1 VRSDTAVTIDRIFE
15 MVTVLHAKPLTR
27 ADLARRWNITPRQVS
42 NIVLRARD
50 WCNVQIEH
58 EPGIGY
64 RVVNP
69 GILNPKAVRR

>member
-1 VRSDTAVTIDRIFE
+1 
-15 MVTVLHAKPLTR
+15 
-27 ADLARRWNITPRQVS
+27 VS

>member
-1 VRSDTAVTIDRIFE
+1 VKSDTAVTIDRIFE

-58 EPGIGY
+58 EPGA
-64 RVVNP
+64 RTP
-69 GILNPKAVRR
+69 AWRSPPTTARRSSR